1 MFGQSAAMMEAL
13 GRQAGGAGAAAAGTD
28 GAAAG
33 AAAGTASYTFISVL
47 VYLASFGFVF
57 QFRNMNNICRRAR
70 WNPSQRPQ
78 LPLRQYANGE

>member
-13 GRQAGGAGAAAAGTD
+13 GRHAGGAAAPAAGTD

-33 AAAGTASYTFISVL
+33 AAAGTATYILTL
-47 VYLASFGFVF
+47 VSDYSASFGFVF
-57 QFRNMNNICRRAR
+57 HIINICRRTR

-78 LPLRQYANGE
+78 LPLRKYANGE